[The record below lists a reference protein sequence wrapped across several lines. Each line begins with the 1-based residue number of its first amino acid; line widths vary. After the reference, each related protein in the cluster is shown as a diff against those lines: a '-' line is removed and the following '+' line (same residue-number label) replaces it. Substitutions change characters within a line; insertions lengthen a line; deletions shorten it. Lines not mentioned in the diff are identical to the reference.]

1 MLIPILS
8 TLCYGTMAVCGGLA
22 LKTIFID
29 EVKEEA
35 EKEIVETE
43 NILKYE
49 YYPVE
54 NFISF
59 EDEKI
64 LKYVFTEGDKEGIR
78 ACVGQDIENNLFG
91 LRIALLLYS
100 FF

>member
-8 TLCYGTMAVCGGLA
+8 SLCYGTMAVCGGLA

-29 EVKEEA
+29 EPKEEA

-54 NFISF
+54 S
-59 EDEKI
+59 
-64 LKYVFTEGDKEGIR
+64 V
-78 ACVGQDIENNLFG
+78 IE
-91 LRIALLLYS
+91 
-100 FF
+100 